1 MTEDELNDTKLFE
14 EFPPPVLVAAGTSS
28 NIDEALFFQTRVEVA
43 MSVFDLSPEE
53 AVDYICT
60 REKRVENGW
69 TGGSHLSRSKRRPA
83 NSSISSKE

>member
-1 MTEDELNDTKLFE
+1 MTEGELNDTKLFE
-14 EFPPPVLVAAGTSS
+14 EFPPPVLVAAGASS